1 MKRIHL
7 LILISALLII
17 GLISC
22 SSRLNPSDDNSS
34 EAKENNILDN
44 INGASDNDNPTAT
57 SGVKELSSNSETS
70 ENNSHNSSSDNPN
83 VVSEMKEPSSSS
95 GNSTDNTQTGSSGSE
110 KSSTPPKVPTT
121 FLERVKGATYK
132 GEKYTYEFSEDGK
145 TITCYKKNGDKY
157 DTYTY
162 DEEKDDSSIAIYYD
176 GSSRFKYWGLKLYT
190 PDVGKKDG
198 ELYWSFGANSD
209 KWAAIIL
216 INSHKAIR
224 Q

>member
-44 INGASDNDNPTAT
+44 INGASDNDNP
-57 SGVKELSSNSETS
+57 
-70 ENNSHNSSSDNPN
+70 N
-83 VVSEMKEPSSSS
+83 VVSEIKEPSS
-95 GNSTDNTQTGSSGSE
+95 NGSSGSE

>member
-34 EAKENNILDN
+34 ETKENNILDN

-83 VVSEMKEPSSSS
+83 VVSEMKEPSSNGS
-95 GNSTDNTQTGSSGSE
+95 GGSE
-110 KSSTPPKVPTT
+110 KPSSSKEESTNSAGVPTT
-121 FLERVKGATYK
+121 FLERVKGATYE
-132 GEKYTYEFSEDGK
+132 GSGYTYKFSADGK

-190 PDVGKKDG
+190 PDGGKKDG